1 MTGILIAFTAGF
13 ALWIAATGYAGMVG
27 LVLLK
32 DRRLVPGA
40 LLVLLA
46 VAMLFGGCTY
56 LYQLGEVPS

>member
-1 MTGILIAFTAGF
+1 MTGILLAFTVGF
-13 ALWIAATGYAGMVG
+13 ALWIAAMAYAGMFG

-32 DRRLVPGA
+32 DRKRVPGA

-46 VAMLFGGCTY
+46 VAMLLGGCIY